1 MYRLSC
7 RNSWKTCARGIPSR
21 LQRKC
26 FLALL
31 FPKIHAVELSTILKI
46 LKFSL
51 FGWSQCINRFLYR
64 NTQNTISKSY
74 LSLLQRVAEIA
85 FISYIFGVINVLIM
99 HDFKY
104 SIISNSLGESSVC
117 TACHAETDERYVQGA
132 ILPACNEQ
140 RKSFLP
146 FIIPHAFELSTISKV
161 LKFSLLWVIT
171 VYEPIFIQKYAKH
184 DIKELSFLLATCT
197 GNRFYFSYLRNYKRF
212 NNARF

>member
-1 MYRLSC
+1 
-7 RNSWKTCARGIPSR
+7 
-21 LQRKC
+21 
-26 FLALL
+26 
-31 FPKIHAVELSTILKI
+31 
-46 LKFSL
+46 
-51 FGWSQCINRFLYR
+51 
-64 NTQNTISKSY
+64 
-74 LSLLQRVAEIA
+74 
-85 FISYIFGVINVLIM
+85 M

-104 SIISNSLGESSVC
+104 SKISTYLGESSVC
-117 TACHAETDERYVQGA
+117 TACHAETDERCMQGA
-132 ILPACNEQ
+132 ILHACNEQ

-146 FIIPHAFELSTISKV
+146 FLIPHAFELSTISKV

>member
-1 MYRLSC
+1 
-7 RNSWKTCARGIPSR
+7 
-21 LQRKC
+21 
-26 FLALL
+26 
-31 FPKIHAVELSTILKI
+31 
-46 LKFSL
+46 
-51 FGWSQCINRFLYR
+51 
-64 NTQNTISKSY
+64 
-74 LSLLQRVAEIA
+74 
-85 FISYIFGVINVLIM
+85 M

-146 FIIPHAFELSTISKV
+146 FLIPHAFELSTISKV

-184 DIKELSFLLATCT
+184 DIKELSFPPATST
-197 GNRFYFSYLRNYKRF
+197 GNRFYLSYLRSYKRF